1 MVTRIA
7 TALRSGASLVAIV
20 LGAAGILLVL
30 YAWQLPPFMGS
41 VVTTENA
48 YVRGQVTLLAPQL
61 AGTVAS
67 VPVQDYQTVK
77 KGDLLVQIDDRI
89 YRQKLAQAAAALEGA
104 RANLA
109 ALEQK
114 RRSAEAHSAA
124 ADIAVTSATVALKN
138 AESSAARSARLQERG
153 VTSQSAVEQT
163 SSAVEQARAAVAE
176 ARSNAEVARQEIE
189 GVGSSRASLEAA
201 VHSAEAAVALAR
213 IDLDNTRITA
223 PADGRVGEIGAKA
236 GQYVQPG
243 TQLLALVPERIW
255 ITANV
260 KETQLSGITLDQ
272 PVRFTADA
280 LKGMSFTGKVASL
293 APATGSEFAVLKPD
307 NATGNFTKVAQRLPV
322 KIEIDPGQPGL
333 DRLSPGMSVVLRLG
347 EDAN

>member
-1 MVTRIA
+1 MITRLA
-7 TALRSGASLVAIV
+7 NALRSTAILVPLL
-20 LGAAGILLVL
+20 LGGAGILAVL
-30 YAWQLPPFMGS
+30 YAWQLPPFAGTA
-41 VVTTENA
+41 VTTENA
-48 YVRGQVTLLAPQL
+48 YIRGQVTLIAPQL
-61 AGTVAS
+61 SGTVAD

-77 KGDLLVQIDDRI
+77 KGDLLVRIDDRI
-89 YRQKLAQAAAALEGA
+89 YRQKLAQAEAALEGA

-138 AESSAARSARLQERG
+138 AESTAARSARLQERG

-201 VHSAEAAVALAR
+201 VHSAEAAVELAR
-213 IDLDNTRITA
+213 IDLANTRIVA

-243 TQLLALVPERIW
+243 SQLLALVPERIW
-255 ITANV
+255 VTANI

-272 PVRFTADA
+272 PVSFTVDA
-280 LKGMSFTGKVASL
+280 LKGARFTGRVASL
-293 APATGSEFAVLKPD
+293 SPATGSEFAVLKAD
-307 NATGNFTKVAQRLPV
+307 NATGNFTKVAQRLPL
-322 KIEIDPGQPGL
+322 KIEIDPGQPDL
-333 DRLSPGMSVVLRLG
+333 RRLAPGMSVVVRL
-347 EDAN
+347 ERTAS